1 MDISLAL
8 MAGGAAVSLFAA
20 IHTVLSPGRSRTLLA
35 GGAALLLLLPAFG
48 AYAELAPPTT
58 RLVKSSAGAFT
69 PQGSSHPSAIYT
81 VIRGDTLWKI
91 AARDLETRDR
101 RATADNISRRWR
113 GIYEGNRTVIGD
125 DPNLIYPGQQYDLG
139 GQ

>member
-8 MAGGAAVSLFAA
+8 MVGGAVVSLFAA
-20 IHTVLSPGRSRTLLA
+20 IHTVLSPGHSRTLLV
-35 GGAALLLLLPAFG
+35 GGTALLLLLPVFG

-69 PQGSSHPSAIYT
+69 PQGSSHPSTIYT

-91 AARDLETRDR
+91 AARDLEARDR
-101 RATADNISRRWR
+101 RATADDISRRWR